1 MKIEGPDPHP
11 DPNPDPDLLVRG
23 MDPRIR
29 IHTKMSW
36 IRNTAAGGYERIARQ
51 SPGPRPRR
59 APRRWLPA
67 ARFRDDARRPRQ
79 ANREHPRAPARP
91 ADELRLV
98 SRAHDRPRLTGD
110 QEPVQPGGGRGDD
123 QRDEAEPPAIWGA
136 GRPAVA
142 GPERQPQLAPQ
153 SQLAQKQ

>member
-1 MKIEGPDPHP
+1 
-11 DPNPDPDLLVRG
+11 
-23 MDPRIR
+23 
-29 IHTKMSW
+29 MSW

-51 SPGPRPRR
+51 PPGPRTRR
-59 APRRWLPA
+59 APRRRLPA
-67 ARFRDDARRPRQ
+67 ARLWDDARRPRQ

-98 SRAHDRPRLTGD
+98 PRAHDRPGLPGD
-110 QEPVQPGGGRGDD
+110 QEPVQPGRGRGDD
-123 QRDEAEPPAIWGA
+123 QRDEAEPPAVRRA
-136 GRPAVA
+136 GRQAVA